1 MSISIFCDIVAQYFM
16 KESKVKKELAETGN
30 ISIIALVDALIAEAH
45 GLRASDIHIDP
56 REKDVQI
63 RMRIDGVLQDAY
75 VFPKEIQSEIVA
87 RIKVIAGLRTDEHQ
101 NPQDGRFRIV
111 LDDKSPIDIR
121 VSIVPVYFGE
131 NIVLRLLAEQAEK
144 LSLEA
149 LGLSERDRK
158 KIENAIRS
166 PYGMILATGPTG
178 SGKTTT
184 LYTILKTLNTREI
197 SIVTI
202 EDPIEYAIEG
212 INQIQ
217 ANPLMGLTFANGLRS
232 VLRQDP
238 DIIMVGEIRDSETAN
253 LAVNTA
259 LTGHLMLS
267 TLHTNDAATTLPRL
281 LDLGLEPYLITTTVN
296 IVIGQRLVRKICN
309 HCKTVKVLTD
319 AEKKSLADLGGVSVG
334 NIPDSMSKGA
344 GCEECL
350 GSGYRGRMGIY
361 EVMVVDEAIRQAM
374 LEKCS
379 ASNIK
384 KMAIEKG
391 MTTMVEDGF
400 KKATQGFTTLE
411 EVLRVIHE

>member
-1 MSISIFCDIVAQYFM
+1 M
-16 KESKVKKELAETGN
+16 KESKVKKELGDKGN
-30 ISIIALVDALIAEAH
+30 ISIINLVDALIEEANAM
-45 GLRASDIHIDP
+45 RASDIHIDP
-56 REKDVQI
+56 CEKDIQI

-75 VFPKEIQSEIVA
+75 SFPKEIQSEIVS
-87 RIKVIAGLRTDEHQ
+87 RIKVLAGLRTDEHQ
-101 NPQDGRFRIV
+101 NPQDGRFRVIFE
-111 LDDKSPIDIR
+111 DKGPIDMR
-121 VSIVPVYFGE
+121 VSIAPVYYGE
-131 NIVLRLLAEQAEK
+131 NVVMRLLSEHTEK
-144 LSLEA
+144 LSLEV
-149 LGLSERDRK
+149 LGLSDSDRK
-158 KIENAIRS
+158 KVEAASRK

-184 LYTILKTLNTREI
+184 LYTILKTLNTREVSVI
-197 SIVTI
+197 TI

-217 ANPLMGLTFANGLRS
+217 ANPTTGLTFANGLRS

-238 DIIMVGEIRDSETAN
+238 DIIMVGEIRDPDTAN

-296 IVIGQRLVRKICN
+296 IVIGQRLVRKICK
-309 HCKTVKVLTD
+309 HCKKSHKLTD
-319 AEKKSLADLGGVSVG
+319 SEKKSISELGDFAAN
-334 NIPDSMSKGA
+334 NISEIMYRGE
-344 GCEECL
+344 GCDECL
-350 GSGYRGRMGIY
+350 GSGYRGRIGIY
-361 EVMVVDEAIRQAM
+361 EVMVIDDVIREAM

-379 ASNIK
+379 AANIK
-384 KMAIEKG
+384 KMAIERG

-400 KKATQGFTTLE
+400 HKAIEGITTLE